1 MIIYFKNGDIKQKL
15 TDETIFYY
23 FKEKQVEQITLV
35 NGINVNNLFYIFYLD
50 L

>member
-15 TDETIFYY
+15 TDGTIFYY

-35 NGINVNNLFYIFYLD
+35 NGINVNYLFYYFYLD
-50 L
+50 I